1 MYTASDVQQQFTNT
15 FGYAPAL
22 LVRAPGRINI
32 IGEHTDYNLG
42 LVLPGAIDRELY
54 FAVGENQDQLLR
66 FRALDISAS
75 ADVQLTDLRPSGKLW
90 LDYLL
95 GIAQQFVQE
104 GYDLRGLDIV
114 FGGNLPVGAGV
125 SSSAALEC
133 GMASVWNELLNA
145 GKSKTE
151 LAQLAQRSSHE
162 FVGIPCGIMD
172 QFASL
177 QGVEGHAILLDCRDL
192 SFHKVPVAVDGCE
205 WVLLNSKVSHS
216 LAESAYVDRVEECNA
231 GVAVLQQ
238 YYPEVQS
245 LRDVSPPMVEELKSV
260 IPEVVYR
267 RCRYVVGEHARTLA
281 MIEMLKAG
289 KAQQVGMLLN
299 LTQLGLA
306 QDYEVSCPEIDFL
319 FAQAYR
325 YPGVYGA
332 RIMGGGFGGC
342 TLNLVQSAH
351 RADFVSTALAA
362 YKEEFGVQGEELVVG
377 LVDGVSIF
385 TQGRSSV

>member
-1 MYTASDVQQQFTNT
+1 MYTASDVQQQFTDT

-22 LVRAPGRINI
+22 IVRAPGRINI

-54 FAVGENQDQLLR
+54 FAVGENSDDKLR

-75 ADVQLTDLRPSGKLW
+75 ADVSLAN
-90 LDYLL
+90 LL
-95 GIAQQFVQE
+95 GIAQQFIQA
-104 GYDLRGLDIV
+104 GHQLRGLDIV
-114 FGGNLPVGAGV
+114 FGGNLPVGAGI

-133 GMASVWNELLNA
+133 GMATVWNELLNA

-177 QGVEGHAILLDCRDL
+177 QGVSQHAVLLDCRDL
-192 SFHKVPVAVDGCE
+192 SFRKVPVAVEGCE

-216 LAESAYVDRVEECNA
+216 LAESAYVDRVKECA
-231 GVAVLQQ
+231 TGVKTFQQ
-238 YYPEVQS
+238 YYPEVKS
-245 LRDVSPPMVEELKSV
+245 LRDVSPPMVEELRSV
-260 IPEVVYR
+260 LDDVVYR

-289 KAQQVGMLLN
+289 NAQQVGMP
-299 LTQLGLA
+299 
-306 QDYEVSCPEIDFL
+306 S
-319 FAQAYR
+319 
-325 YPGVYGA
+325 A
-332 RIMGGGFGGC
+332 R
-342 TLNLVQSAH
+342 LRS
-351 RADFVSTALAA
+351 
-362 YKEEFGVQGEELVVG
+362 EL
-377 LVDGVSIF
+377 S
-385 TQGRSSV
+385 

>member
-1 MYTASDVQQQFTNT
+1 MHNASDVQQQFVNQ

-22 LVRAPGRINI
+22 MVRAPGRINI

-54 FAVGENQDQLLR
+54 FAVGENQTNQLR
-66 FRALDISAS
+66 FRALDISAT
-75 ADVQLTDLRPSGKLW
+75 ADVALTALQPTNELW

-95 GIAQQFVQE
+95 GIAQQFAQE
-104 GYDLRGLDIV
+104 GHQLRGLDIV

-133 GMASVWNELLNA
+133 GMATIWNELLEA
-145 GKSKTE
+145 GKSKSE
-151 LAQLAQRSSHE
+151 LAQLAVRSSHN

-177 QGVEGHAILLDCRDL
+177 QGVNQHAILLDCRDL
-192 SFHKVPVAVDGCE
+192 SFRKVPVAVEGCE
-205 WVLLNSKVSHS
+205 WVLINSKVNHS
-216 LAESAYVDRVEECNA
+216 LAESAYVDRVHECTS
-231 GVAVLQQ
+231 GVKTIQQ

-245 LRDVSPPMVEELKSV
+245 LRDVTPPIVEELKEKLG
-260 IPEVVYR
+260 EVVYR
-267 RCRYVVGEHARTLA
+267 RCRYVVGEHMRTLA

-289 KAQQVGMLLN
+289 SAKQVGMLLN

-306 QDYEVSCPEIDFL
+306 QDYEVSCSEIDFL

-325 YPGVYGA
+325 HPGVYGA

-342 TLNLVQSAH
+342 TLNLVQSEY
-351 RADFVSTALAA
+351 RTEFVASALAA
-362 YKEEFGVQGEELVVG
+362 YEQEFGIKGEELVVS
-377 LVDGVSIF
+377 LVDGVSLLP
-385 TQGRSSV
+385 